1 MKKLFLTAALALLC
15 ASSYA
20 QLIQSSSL
28 IVTKKTIEPVKR
40 GYQSD
45 IRLSLL
51 CFGEPDQTTTEI
63 TYAGGYRFGNALF
76 LGAGVGVNY
85 NAWSGQYVDPKS
97 NHGDGGYSSAYDIP
111 SAEITVP
118 VFAQVRV
125 YFLKKRVSP
134 FIDATGG
141 AMITSK
147 GEIVYGKNNDM
158 TAKYGRT
165 TGYGTLSLGVNCR
178 MVKKSSIYLLVG
190 GKMYG
195 SRILRASSPFEPN
208 DLTADNKPSSLGIG
222 TYYAYGIY
230 GAIGF
235 TF

>member
-1 MKKLFLTAALALLC
+1 MKKLFLTAVLALLC
-15 ASSYA
+15 ASGYA

-28 IVTKKTIEPVKR
+28 IVTKKALEPVKR

-45 IRLSLL
+45 IRLGVYCL
-51 CFGEPDQTTTEI
+51 GYHNQTTIEA

-85 NAWSGQYVDPKS
+85 NTWWGQYIMDDGRR
-97 NHGDGGYSSAYDIP
+97 HGNKQFCIP

-118 VFAQVRV
+118 VFAQIRV

-147 GEIVYGKNNDM
+147 GEVVYGESRNM
-158 TAKYGRT
+158 TAEYGRT
-165 TGYGTLSLGVNCR
+165 MGYGTLSLGVNCR
-178 MVKKSSIYLLVG
+178 MTNKSSMYLLVG
-190 GKMYG
+190 GRMHG
-195 SRILRASSPFEPN
+195 VRVMQANVDFNPFN
-208 DLTADNKPSSLGIG
+208 LTPTNKPSSLNIG
-222 TYYAYGIY
+222 TRIGGGMYA
-230 GAIGF
+230 AIGF